1 MNTGSLLKNSHR
13 LMQGIIMAPHVIN
26 RKTLGLD
33 GFRSPVNE
41 PRRTLGIIIRT
52 KAMANV
58 RFLSLSEKNIDQFA
72 EDGCER
78 RNRNVP
84 DVLLPDFERMKQM
97 NMLEQHLLK
106 LPARMKELQNLE

>member
-1 MNTGSLLKNSHR
+1 MNTGSLLKNNHK
-13 LMQGIIMAPHVIN
+13 LMPGIIMAPHVIN

-41 PRRTLGIIIRT
+41 PRRTLGIIIKT

-58 RFLSLSEKNIDQFA
+58 RFLSLSEKNTDQFA

-78 RNRNVP
+78 RNRNVQ
-84 DVLLPDFERMKQM
+84 RI
-97 NMLEQHLLK
+97 K
-106 LPARMKELQNLE
+106 LALISRSIRCLTSRF